1 MPEAWSSKY
10 DRERS
15 KEERRREE
23 VEGTKAR
30 EAKKQAEDAF
40 SDQSDESRGRRVA
53 D

>member
-15 KEERRREE
+15 KEERRREQI
-23 VEGTKAR
+23 EGTKAR
-30 EAKKQAEDAF
+30 EAKKEAEESF
-40 SDQSDESRGRRVA
+40 TTESDEARGRRVS